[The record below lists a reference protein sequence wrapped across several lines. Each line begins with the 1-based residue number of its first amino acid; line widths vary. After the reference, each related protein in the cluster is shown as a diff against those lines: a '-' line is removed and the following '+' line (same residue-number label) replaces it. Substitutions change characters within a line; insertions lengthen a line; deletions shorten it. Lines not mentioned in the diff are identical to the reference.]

1 MMAVMDEQGKSI
13 KVSVLPTHT
22 HAHTHKKT
30 HQTDSGPFW
39 VYVMFLF
46 LIVIQNNNRRAR
58 WMANLPGG
66 GEGDVE

>member
-13 KVSVLPTHT
+13 NVSVLPTHT

-46 LIVIQNNNRRAR
+46 LIVIQK
-58 WMANLPGG
+58 
-66 GEGDVE
+66 